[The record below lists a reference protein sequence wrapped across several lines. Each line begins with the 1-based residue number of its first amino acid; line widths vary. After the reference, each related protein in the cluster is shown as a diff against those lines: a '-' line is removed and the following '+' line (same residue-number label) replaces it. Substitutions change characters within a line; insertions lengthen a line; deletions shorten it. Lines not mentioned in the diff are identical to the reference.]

1 MNKSADYVLAYFAKD
16 HTYMVVHDEK
26 KKLIGLL
33 TGVFETNDG
42 WCKGKICL
50 RGTQADCEKY
60 SSQLTNGATKSDLEA
75 SDCDTAENFSS
86 KLSIQTKQSQLK
98 LN

>member
-26 KKLIGLL
+26 KKL
-33 TGVFETNDG
+33 
-42 WCKGKICL
+42 
-50 RGTQADCEKY
+50 CEKY